1 MKILQELNQI
11 TEELNNIKEPR
22 PEPRKKH
29 YEVVKK
35 DNSYDVYNNHIGITM
50 ASGLTLEQ
58 AIKVLNILN
67 FVSR

>member
-1 MKILQELNQI
+1 MNKLKELNQI
-11 TEELNNIKEPR
+11 ADELNKIKEAR

-35 DNSYDVYNNHIGITM
+35 DNYYDVYNNHIGVTM

-58 AIKVLNILN
+58 AINVLNILN

>member
-11 TEELNNIKEPR
+11 ADELNKIKESR

-35 DNSYDVYNNHIGITM
+35 DNSYDVYNNHIGVTM

-58 AIKVLNILN
+58 AINVLNILN